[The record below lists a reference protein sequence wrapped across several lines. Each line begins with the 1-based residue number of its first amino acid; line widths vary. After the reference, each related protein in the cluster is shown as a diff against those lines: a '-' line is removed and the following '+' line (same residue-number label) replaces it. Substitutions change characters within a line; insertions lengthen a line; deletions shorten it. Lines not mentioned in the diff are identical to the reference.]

1 MFNMVYFIG
10 PTDEALGEDRI
21 RKRKEK
27 PEKKKT
33 EVKVKPIAGA
43 NENVKINVRDPNRP
57 PDDKK
62 TVFHGR
68 KKVTEEPD
76 YEDDPTLGW
85 VVDYKA

>member
-1 MFNMVYFIG
+1 MFNLVYFIN
-10 PTDEALGEDRI
+10 PMDEALGEDRI
-21 RKRKEK
+21 RKRNEK

-43 NENVKINVRDPNRP
+43 NEEVRIDIRDPNRP
-57 PDDKK
+57 PGDRKI
-62 TVFHGR
+62 VFHGR
-68 KKVTEEPD
+68 KGEEEEVA